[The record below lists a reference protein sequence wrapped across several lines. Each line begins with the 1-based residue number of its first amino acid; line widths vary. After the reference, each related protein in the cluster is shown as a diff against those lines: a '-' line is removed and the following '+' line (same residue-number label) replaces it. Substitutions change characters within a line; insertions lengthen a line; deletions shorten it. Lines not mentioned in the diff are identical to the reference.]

1 MPGEHDR
8 YEELAVAHVL
18 GGLDEVAAADFRS
31 HLLQCRRCRRQ
42 VAELQELAADLAAA
56 EREERAQLRVKTAV
70 EGEEADDGPE
80 AAAAA
85 DTDLPWGFGRTAS
98 ALVAGVV
105 LVVLAALLIW
115 NIDLHQRL
123 RSTAA
128 TNASLED
135 VIDELGEGTPV
146 DVEFRGG
153 THGVVVV
160 DGEQVAASLAGV
172 PAPEPDRV
180 VALWVGGG
188 TLRPVRTYAGGQ
200 VADGRLHF
208 RLDVDAATRLLVT
221 VEPTPVGDAPTG
233 PRLASVPL
241 RSGGDGA
248 PQPAASPASGRAAGS
263 SAPG

>member
-42 VAELQELAADLAAA
+42 VAELQDLAADLAAA
-56 EREERAQLRVKTAV
+56 EREERAQLRLKTAV
-70 EGEEADDGPE
+70 GDEDAEEGPE
-80 AAAAA
+80 GGRGA

-98 ALVAGVV
+98 ALVAGAV
-105 LVVLAALLIW
+105 LVVLAALLVW

-128 TNASLED
+128 TNASLGD
-135 VIDELGEGTPV
+135 VIDELGEGTPA
-146 DVEFRGG
+146 DVEFRSG

-160 DGEQVAASLAGV
+160 DGEDVAASLAGV
-172 PAPEPDRV
+172 PGPEPDEV
-180 VALWVGGG
+180 VALWVGDR
-188 TLRPVRTYAGGQ
+188 TLRPVRTYAAGQ

-208 RLDVDAATRLLVT
+208 VLDVDSARRLLVT
-221 VEPTPVGDAPTG
+221 VEPTPVGEEPTG
-233 PRLASVPL
+233 PQLAAVPL
-241 RSGGDGA
+241 RAGEEGATQPTGSSASDGD
-248 PQPAASPASGRAAGS
+248 AGS